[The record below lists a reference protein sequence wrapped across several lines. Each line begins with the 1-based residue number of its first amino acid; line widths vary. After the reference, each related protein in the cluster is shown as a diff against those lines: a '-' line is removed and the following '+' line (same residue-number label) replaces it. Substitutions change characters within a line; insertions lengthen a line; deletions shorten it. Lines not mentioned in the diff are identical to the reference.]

1 MIIENVSTPDEEKN
15 ILRKLIGK
23 RILSISSPAE
33 TKFTFKMIDSMY
45 NLYIHCEDLNV
56 KIERE
61 DIVAK
66 FYDTVEDGG
75 LFKIS
80 EPNDIEKCQ
89 STKTINKVV
98 KGVSLVIDT
107 VEIKESNYRITYPQA
122 IMIHFDDCNLLIE
135 KYWLF
140 SLAGFV
146 VRLEPLD
153 AENFGLSGE
162 IFFWYDP
169 EAGEDPPKFVQ
180 TVEQL

>member
-23 RILSISSPAE
+23 RIKNISAWDE
-33 TKFTFKMIDSMY
+33 TDFEYDFVWL
-45 NLYIHCEDLNV
+45 LYIHGEDLDV
-56 KIERE
+56 QIERE

-153 AENFGLSGE
+153 AENLGLSGE

-180 TVEQL
+180 TIEQL